1 MTHNKTWLYIEMNI
15 KITIKAIV
23 IHRIYT
29 SYTQK
34 LSTGYSYPQQYAYLS
49 TAIPVLIHRNRMFA
63 FSIFPRKNDSIRAG
77 RNSRKSLIR
86 PRIAI
91 RVCVCVYIRKKFF
104 KQNSKQTNKK
114 DKTINKQKDKTKKTK
129 QTKKEVKKTKKRA
142 KQMKK
147 NKKKK
152 DKKKVLMIKT
162 II

>member
-63 FSIFPRKNDSIRAG
+63 FFYFPRKNDSIRAG

-86 PRIAI
+86 PGLLY
-91 RVCVCVYIRKKFF
+91 VCVYVCTYEKKFF
-104 KQNSKQTNKK
+104 KQNNKQTK
-114 DKTINKQKDKTKKTK
+114 KDKTKKTK
-129 QTKKEVKKTKKRA
+129 QTKKGS
-142 KQMKK
+142 
-147 NKKKK
+147 
-152 DKKKVLMIKT
+152 
-162 II
+162 

>member
-91 RVCVCVYIRKKFF
+91 RVCVCVYIRKKIFQT
-104 KQNSKQTNKK
+104 KQQTNK
-114 DKTINKQKDKTKKTK
+114 KDKTKKTK
-129 QTKKEVKKTKKRA
+129 QTKKGS
-142 KQMKK
+142 
-147 NKKKK
+147 
-152 DKKKVLMIKT
+152 
-162 II
+162 

>member
-15 KITIKAIV
+15 KITIKAIF

-29 SYTQK
+29 SYSQK

-49 TAIPVLIHRNRMFA
+49 TAIPGLIHRNRMFA
-63 FSIFPRKNDSIRAG
+63 FSIFLRKNDSIRAG

-104 KQNSKQTNKK
+104 FKQNNKQTK
-114 DKTINKQKDKTKKTK
+114 KDKTKKTK
-129 QTKKEVKKTKKRA
+129 QKKGKA
-142 KQMKK
+142 
-147 NKKKK
+147 NKK
-152 DKKKVLMIKT
+152 IS
-162 II
+162 

>member
-49 TAIPVLIHRNRMFA
+49 TAIPVLIHRNRMFV

-91 RVCVCVYIRKKFF
+91 RVCVYVCTYEKKFSN
-104 KQNSKQTNKK
+104 KTTNK
-114 DKTINKQKDKTKKTK
+114 TTNKQKKTK
-129 QTKKEVKKTKKRA
+129 QKRQNKKRQN
-142 KQMKK
+142 KQKK
-147 NKKKK
+147 GS
-152 DKKKVLMIKT
+152 
-162 II
+162 

>member
-63 FSIFPRKNDSIRAG
+63 FSIFPWKNDSIRAG

-91 RVCVCVYIRKKFF
+91 RVCVCVYIRKKIFQT
-104 KQNSKQTNKK
+104 KQQTNKK
-114 DKTINKQKDKTKKTK
+114 KTK
-129 QTKKEVKKTKKRA
+129 QKRQNKQKKEVKKQRKE
-142 KQMKK
+142 Q
-147 NKKKK
+147 NK
-152 DKKKVLMIKT
+152 
-162 II
+162 

>member
-1 MTHNKTWLYIEMNI
+1 MIHNKTWLYIEMNI

-29 SYTQK
+29 NYTQK
-34 LSTGYSYPQQYAYLS
+34 LSTGYSYPQQYVYLS

-104 KQNSKQTNKK
+104 KQNNKQTK
-114 DKTINKQKDKTKKTK
+114 KDKTKKTK
-129 QTKKEVKKTKKRA
+129 QKKTKQKD
-142 KQMKK
+142 KTS
-147 NKKKK
+147 KKKGS
-152 DKKKVLMIKT
+152 
-162 II
+162 

>member
-91 RVCVCVYIRKKFF
+91 RVCVCVYIRKKIFF
-104 KQNSKQTNKK
+104 QTKQQTKQNKTTNKAKNTKQTNKK
-114 DKTINKQKDKTKKTK
+114 RKF
-129 QTKKEVKKTKKRA
+129 
-142 KQMKK
+142 
-147 NKKKK
+147 KKKQRK
-152 DKKKVLMIKT
+152 RQNK
-162 II
+162 

>member
-1 MTHNKTWLYIEMNI
+1 MIHNKTWLYIEMNI

-86 PRIAI
+86 PGLLY
-91 RVCVCVYIRKKFF
+91 VCVYVCTYEKKFF
-104 KQNSKQTNKK
+104 SNKTTNKAKQNNKQSKKY
-114 DKTINKQKDKTKKTK
+114 KTNKQKKGSLKK
-129 QTKKEVKKTKKRA
+129 QRKR
-142 KQMKK
+142 Q
-147 NKKKK
+147 NK
-152 DKKKVLMIKT
+152 
-162 II
+162 

>member
-86 PRIAI
+86 PGLLYM
-91 RVCVCVYIRKKFF
+91 CVYVCTYEKKFF
-104 KQNSKQTNKK
+104 QTKQQTNKK
-114 DKTINKQKDKTKKTK
+114 TKQKRQNKTTNKTKKKK
-129 QTKKEVKKTKKRA
+129 QKRKKRSFK
-142 KQMKK
+142 KQRKEQ
-147 NKKKK
+147 NK
-152 DKKKVLMIKT
+152 
-162 II
+162 

>member
-15 KITIKAIV
+15 KIIIKAIV

-49 TAIPVLIHRNRMFA
+49 TGYTQVIPGLIHRNRMFA

-91 RVCVCVYIRKKFF
+91 RVCVCVYIRKKIFF
-104 KQNSKQTNKK
+104 QTKQQTKKERQNKK
-114 DKTINKQKDKTKKTK
+114 DKTKRQNKQKKGS
-129 QTKKEVKKTKKRA
+129 
-142 KQMKK
+142 
-147 NKKKK
+147 
-152 DKKKVLMIKT
+152 
-162 II
+162 

>member
-29 SYTQK
+29 SYIQK

-91 RVCVCVYIRKKFF
+91 RVCMCVHTKKNFSNKTTN
-104 KQNSKQTNKK
+104 KQKRQNKK
-114 DKTINKQKDKTKKTK
+114 DKTN
-129 QTKKEVKKTKKRA
+129 KKRKLK
-142 KQMKK
+142 KQRKEQ
-147 NKKKK
+147 NK
-152 DKKKVLMIKT
+152 
-162 II
+162 